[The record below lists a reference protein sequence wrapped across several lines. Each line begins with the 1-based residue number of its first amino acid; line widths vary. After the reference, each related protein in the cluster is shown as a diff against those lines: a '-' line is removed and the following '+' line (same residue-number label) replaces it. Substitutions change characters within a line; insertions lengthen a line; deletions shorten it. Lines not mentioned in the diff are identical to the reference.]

1 MLARMGAL
9 FAFVFL
15 AVPVIEVVLFIW
27 IQDRIG
33 LPWTLAGIV
42 ITAVIGASLVRSQ
55 GISVWR
61 KFQDELATGGLPARQ
76 IAHGAMVLV
85 GGALLLTPGY
95 LTDAVGFSLMIP
107 AVREG
112 IRRVGARY
120 VSRRTIIIR

>member
-9 FAFVFL
+9 FVFVFL
-15 AVPVIEVVLFIW
+15 AVPVIEVLLFIW

-55 GISVWR
+55 GISVWS
-61 KFQDELATGGLPARQ
+61 KFQNELATGGLPARQ

-112 IRRVGARY
+112 IRRLGARY
-120 VSRRTIIIR
+120 VSRRTIVIR

>member
-1 MLARMGAL
+1 M
-9 FAFVFL
+9 
-15 AVPVIEVVLFIW
+15 
-27 IQDRIG
+27 
-33 LPWTLAGIV
+33 

-55 GISVWR
+55 GISVWS
-61 KFQDELATGGLPARQ
+61 KFQNELATGGLPARQ

-120 VSRRTIIIR
+120 VSRRTIVIR